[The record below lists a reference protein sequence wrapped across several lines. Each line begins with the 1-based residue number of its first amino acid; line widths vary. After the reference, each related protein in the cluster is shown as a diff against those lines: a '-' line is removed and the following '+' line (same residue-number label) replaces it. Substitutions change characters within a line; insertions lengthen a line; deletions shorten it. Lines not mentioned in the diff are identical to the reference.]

1 MHNFENGMFISNN
14 ILTAM
19 MQPCTLEY
27 VLPVHFRFQVACP
40 IVEKKKKTDQSNAS
54 NTVMSLSTAKV
65 IDQLH
70 ASTYLKEFLQLTW

>member
-1 MHNFENGMFISNN
+1 
-14 ILTAM
+14 M

-27 VLPVHFRFQVACP
+27 VLPVHFGFQVACP
-40 IVEKKKKTDQSNAS
+40 IVEKKPDQSNAS

-70 ASTYLKEFLQLTW
+70 ASTNLKEFLQLTCS